1 MRNMYVLKLG
11 LMTVAVVI
19 ASGIIVTNHAAVTS
33 KSVALFF
40 NQDAQKDEQPKGF
53 VGFRLGDGPEPGTI
67 AVLGV
72 GKDGPAE
79 KAGIRAGDIL
89 IKVDDFFVKTGPDTT
104 RFIVGH
110 KPGDKIIM
118 LIKRDGQEMNIPV
131 TVGTRPAGAI
141 GPPAPAAPAETYDP
155 LVKIQTEDYAKARSL
170 FKTKLLRQGPAP
182 QPWKPVN
189 PPTGVTAIEYTS
201 GELKLKAWVSH
212 PANEKR
218 KNPAVLFLHGG
229 FAFDYPDDW
238 NVSQPY
244 RDAGFVVLTPM
255 LRGENGQAGSFSFL
269 YNEVDDVLAAAEYL
283 SKLPYVDA
291 KRLYLAGP
299 SAGGTLA
306 LLTAMTSRRF
316 RAVAS
321 FSASPDQVL
330 LCTRAKNAA
339 RDVPIDIN
347 DLRELEMRSPLA
359 YATSLKCPARIY
371 VGTQELQF
379 QKTNQLTAK
388 LALDHGVDAEAILV
402 EGDHESSVP
411 PGIKQS
417 IAFFQKN

>member
-1 MRNMYVLKLG
+1 MIA
-11 LMTVAVVI
+11 TVVI
-19 ASGIIVTNHAAVTS
+19 ASGSIVISVSNQAALTS
-33 KSVALFF
+33 KGVDVFL
-40 NQDAQKDEQPKGF
+40 NQEPQKDEPPRGF
-53 VGFRLGDGPEPGTI
+53 VGFRLGDGPKPGTI
-67 AVLGV
+67 AVIGV

-79 KAGIRAGDIL
+79 KAGIKAGDIL
-89 IKVDDFFVKTGPDTT
+89 IKVGDFNVKTGPDTT
-104 RFIVGH
+104 RFIISQ
-110 KPGDKIIM
+110 KPGDQVIM
-118 LIKRDGQEMNIPV
+118 LIKRDGKEMSITV
-131 TVGTRPAGAI
+131 TIGTRPANATR
-141 GPPAPAAPAETYDP
+141 PPEPAAPAETYDP
-155 LVKIQTEDYAKARSL
+155 LVKIQTEDYAKARSQ

-182 QPWKPVN
+182 QPWKPVK
-189 PPTGVTAIEYTS
+189 PPTGVSEVEYAS
-201 GELKLKAWVSH
+201 GMLKLKAWVGHS
-212 PANEKR
+212 ADEKR
-218 KNPAVLFLHGG
+218 KSPAVLFLHGG

-255 LRGENGQAGSFSFL
+255 LRGENGQAGYFSFL
-269 YNEVDDVLAAAEYL
+269 YNEVEDVLAAAEYL

-306 LLTAMTSRRF
+306 LLTAMTSSRF

-330 LCTRAKNAA
+330 LCARAKNAA
-339 RDVPIDIN
+339 RDVPVDIN

-359 YATSLKCPARIY
+359 YAASLKCPARIY
-371 VGTQELQF
+371 VGTQEPQF
-379 QKTNQLTAK
+379 QKTNQLTAR
-388 LALDHGVDAEAILV
+388 LAKEHGVDAEAILV

>member
-1 MRNMYVLKLG
+1 MPFKLRV
-11 LMTVAVVI
+11 MIATVVI
-19 ASGIIVTNHAAVTS
+19 ASCILINSVSNHAALTS
-33 KSVALFF
+33 KAVDVFL
-40 NQDAQKDEQPKGF
+40 NQEPQKDEQPKGF
-53 VGFRLGDGPEPGTI
+53 VGFRLGDGPEPRTI
-67 AVLGV
+67 AVVGV

-89 IKVDDFFVKTGPDTT
+89 IRVDDFEVKTGPDTT
-104 RFIVGH
+104 LFIINH
-110 KPGDKIIM
+110 KPGDQIVM
-118 LIKRDGQEMNIPV
+118 LIKRDGKEMRIPV
-131 TVGTRPAGAI
+131 TVGTRPANAAR
-141 GPPAPAAPAETYDP
+141 PAAPAAPIETYDP
-155 LVKIQTEDYAKARSL
+155 LVKIQTEDYAKARSQ
-170 FKTKLLRQGPAP
+170 FKTKLLRQGSAP
-182 QPWKPVN
+182 QPWKPVK
-189 PPTGVTAIEYTS
+189 PPAGVSEVEYTS
-201 GELKLKAWVSH
+201 SELKLKAWVSH
-212 PANEKR
+212 PADEKR
-218 KNPAVLFLHGG
+218 KSPAVLFLHGG

-244 RDAGFVVLTPM
+244 RDVGFVVFTPM
-255 LRGENGQAGSFSFL
+255 LRGENGQAGYFSFL

-283 SKLPYVDA
+283 SKLRYVDA

-306 LLTAMTSRRF
+306 LLTAMTSSRF

-330 LCTRAKNAA
+330 LCARAKNAA
-339 RDVPIDIN
+339 RDVPVDIN

-359 YATSLKCPARIY
+359 YAASLKCPARIY
-371 VGTQELQF
+371 VGTQEPQF
-379 QKTNQLTAK
+379 QMTNQLTAK
-388 LALDHGVDAEAILV
+388 LAKEHGVDAEAILV